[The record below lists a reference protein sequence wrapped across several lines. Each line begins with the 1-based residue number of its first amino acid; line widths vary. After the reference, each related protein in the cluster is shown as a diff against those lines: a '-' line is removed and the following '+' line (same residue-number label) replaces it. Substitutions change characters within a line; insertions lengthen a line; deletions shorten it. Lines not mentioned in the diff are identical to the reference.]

1 METKTT
7 DEIIHE
13 HSISDNCNVKW
24 VRVSEELNWLS
35 DVQQHGKNILD
46 DNLKVIFYL
55 NELMKHYCELSQSK
69 GDDKSE

>member
-24 VRVSEELNWLS
+24 VRVSEIKDKLNRVKS
-35 DVQQHGKNILD
+35 FNRVYFIQFVQDLD
-46 DNLKVIFYL
+46 D
-55 NELMKHYCELSQSK
+55 ELSQSS
-69 GDDKSE
+69 GDDRNE